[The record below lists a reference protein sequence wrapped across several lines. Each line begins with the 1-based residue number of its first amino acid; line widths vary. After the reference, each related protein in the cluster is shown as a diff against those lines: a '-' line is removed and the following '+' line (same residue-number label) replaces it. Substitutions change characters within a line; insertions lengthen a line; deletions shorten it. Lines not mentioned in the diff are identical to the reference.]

1 MSKRTY
7 NSVYYVLDKNVHTC
21 TRPCMCGVDTVLQLL
36 AGIRVMEPLPF
47 LCRSGES
54 IEARRAGNTFAHHAS
69 HSPYRLSEKLAM
81 EQVCE

>member
-36 AGIRVMEPLPF
+36 AGISYKGNGAAAVPMSE
-47 LCRSGES
+47 
-54 IEARRAGNTFAHHAS
+54 RRKH
-69 HSPYRLSEKLAM
+69 
-81 EQVCE
+81 